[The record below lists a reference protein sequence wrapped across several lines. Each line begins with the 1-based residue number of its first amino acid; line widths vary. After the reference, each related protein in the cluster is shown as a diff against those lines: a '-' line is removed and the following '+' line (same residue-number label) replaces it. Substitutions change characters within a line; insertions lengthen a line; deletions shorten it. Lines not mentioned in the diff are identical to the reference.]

1 MAPFNRL
8 DNSPHRHHQIKSR
21 YIIGNEIR
29 KTKESNHKDY
39 RGHREKSKTGEGRR
53 EGEGRRGRQR
63 RVALEKPAREFCH
76 CLYVAFVC
84 TVGTSKSLT
93 ELACR
98 FPKATGGP
106 EVM

>member
-8 DNSPHRHHQIKSR
+8 DNSPHRHQIKSR

-53 EGEGRRGRQR
+53 EGEGGGGEDREDRARRRDR
-63 RVALEKPAREFCH
+63 
-76 CLYVAFVC
+76 
-84 TVGTSKSLT
+84 
-93 ELACR
+93 
-98 FPKATGGP
+98 
-106 EVM
+106 

>member
-8 DNSPHRHHQIKSR
+8 DKTPHRHHQIKSR

-53 EGEGRRGRQR
+53 EGEGGGG
-63 RVALEKPAREFCH
+63 EDRE
-76 CLYVAFVC
+76 
-84 TVGTSKSLT
+84 
-93 ELACR
+93 ELLWKNLRASSVIV
-98 FPKATGGP
+98 F
-106 EVM
+106 M

>member
-8 DNSPHRHHQIKSR
+8 DNSPHRHQIKSR

-29 KTKESNHKDY
+29 KTKETNHKDY

-53 EGEGRRGRQR
+53 EGEGGGGEDR

-93 ELACR
+93 ELACG